1 MEHFCVSH
9 PCQSGLLT
17 QYQQR
22 RYKLVTL
29 HTSVLSALDLSSLLP
44 SIEKRV
50 NVLDKCF
57 KNKNLKIKIYFYS
70 KFSTTISF
78 SITDPFV
85 FDAVFSERTIKNI

>member
-1 MEHFCVSH
+1 MSIRTINTIPTKTIKTCHF
-9 PCQSGLLT
+9 T
-17 QYQQR
+17 
-22 RYKLVTL
+22 YKCTL
-29 HTSVLSALDLSSLLP
+29 LSALDLSSLLP

-70 KFSTTISF
+70 TFSTTISF